1 MLIHYSKNAFVRSYG
16 ILYYNRKAI
25 LFQLI
30 WSALVYYIHHY
41 FAQDISINVIPV
53 TILGG
58 ALAIFLGFRNNSAY
72 DRWWEARKIWGAI
85 VNISRNFGSQVV
97 AYVEDKETQ
106 NAIVYRHIGWLY
118 ALNMSLRKNMDLK
131 RLTPY
136 VDPALCEMLKTA
148 RNVPVQILHRQAIV
162 VTETLKSGAVSEF
175 QHSMLMNDIKA
186 MYEEQGKAE
195 RIKNTV
201 FPFYYNYFTRVFL
214 WVFILLLPCALV
226 DSMNAIMIPISSMV
240 AFVFYILDKSGQIT
254 EEPFEN
260 RAADTPISA
269 ICRTIEIDL
278 LQQIEAEDLPEAL
291 PIEFTKFGAAFV
303 K

>member
-1 MLIHYSKNAFVRSYG
+1 MLIHYSNNVFKRSFG
-16 ILYYNRKAI
+16 ILYYNRLSI
-25 LFQLI
+25 GLI
-30 WSALVYYIHHY
+30 VLWSFLVWLIHHQ
-41 FAQDISINVIPV
+41 FNFDLSVAVIPV

-85 VNISRNFGSQVV
+85 VNISRNFGSQTV
-97 AYVEDKETQ
+97 AYIDDKELQ
-106 NAIVYRHIGWLY
+106 DSIVYRHIGWLY
-118 ALNMSLRKNMDLK
+118 ALNMNLRKKMDLEK
-131 RLTPY
+131 IKHYL
-136 VDPALCEMLKTA
+136 DPQMLQMLQTA
-148 RNVPVQILHRQAIV
+148 KNVPVQILHRQSQV
-162 VTETLKSGAVSEF
+162 VTEALRNGLITDF
-175 QHSMLMNDIKA
+175 QHSMLMGDIKD
-186 MYEEQGKAE
+186 MYAEQGKAE

-226 DSMNAIMIPISSMV
+226 DSMNLILVPIASMV

-269 ICRTIEIDL
+269 ICRTIEVDM
-278 LQQIEAEDLPEAL
+278 LQQIEAEDLPDAL
-291 PIEFTKFGAAFV
+291 PVEYTRFGAAYL